1 MANQLYKNIKED
13 FLSGS
18 INLSTASVKVAL
30 VKSGY
35 VIDIDNDQ
43 YLSDI
48 GSSNIAATSNALTSI
63 TITDGVFDAE
73 NETIAEYGTE
83 GFDYLVIFED
93 TGISNTS
100 RLIAYID
107 TGDGLPVNSSNGTIS
122 ITIQWSDLV
131 SKIFAL

>member
-1 MANQLYKNIKED
+1 VANQLYKNIKED

-18 INLSTASVKVAL
+18 INLTTISIKVAL

-35 VIDIDNDQ
+35 VMDIDNDQ

-48 GSSNIAATSNALTSI
+48 GSSNIAATSDVLTSI
-63 TITDGVFDAE
+63 SITDGVFDAE
-73 NETIAEYGTE
+73 NETVAEYGTE

-93 TGISNTS
+93 TGTSNTS

>member
-1 MANQLYKNIKED
+1 VANQLYKNIKED

-18 INLSTASVKVAL
+18 INLTTISVKVAL

-63 TITDGVFDAE
+63 TIADGVFDAE
-73 NETIAEYGTE
+73 NETVEEYGTE

-93 TGISNTS
+93 TGTSNTS

-107 TGDGLPVNSSNGTIS
+107 TGDGLPVNSSNDAIS

>member
-18 INLSTASVKVAL
+18 INLTTISIKVAL

-35 VIDIDNDQ
+35 VMDIDNDQ

-48 GSSNIAATSNALTSI
+48 GSSNIAATSDVLTSI
-63 TITDGVFDAE
+63 SITDGVFDAE
-73 NETIAEYGTE
+73 NETVAEYGTE

-93 TGISNTS
+93 TGTSNTS